1 MVGTCVSTVG
11 VAISDVVLTRA
22 GGVQRRLE
30 SSLSCDVGTSALQ
43 LRPIVPMSVNS
54 DQVRSRLRCSTH
66 YLTLTVLVY
75 DPKLTGSPGCS
86 FGKSRALCR

>member
-30 SSLSCDVGTSALQ
+30 SSLSWDVGTLELTRQRNVELDASILRWLNRGILLYVTSIIDGGSGGSSAVKPQ
-43 LRPIVPMSVNS
+43 I
-54 DQVRSRLRCSTH
+54 RL
-66 YLTLTVLVY
+66 
-75 DPKLTGSPGCS
+75 D
-86 FGKSRALCR
+86 